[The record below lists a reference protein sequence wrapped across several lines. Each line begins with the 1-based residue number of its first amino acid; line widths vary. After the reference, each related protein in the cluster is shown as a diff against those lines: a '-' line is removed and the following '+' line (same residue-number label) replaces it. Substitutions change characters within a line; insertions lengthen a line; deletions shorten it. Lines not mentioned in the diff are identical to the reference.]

1 MGRWKV
7 VRKWGVRVVVTGL
20 SVAVILGGIGW
31 SWERSQHA
39 LFLEAG
45 FEPPGRMVSVG
56 EQTLHVVSEGAG
68 SPGVLLISGL
78 GDGPGVWSK
87 VQPRL
92 AESTRV
98 VSYDRP
104 GLGWSPARQGTL
116 TAEAAVED
124 VAQLLA
130 NPDLFDG
137 PPILVGHSLG
147 GQIARRF
154 AYAHPS
160 DISGL
165 ILLDPPADETP
176 TLLKVEGL
184 FHRVEAWLA
193 SVGLRRWQ
201 YYRAHPDLSPDQR
214 LQQAHFRASASIK
227 KEIVRELR
235 GWESERFVPPEEGL
249 GELPLTLF
257 LANFEF
263 PALFKDA
270 VAEFNEAKR
279 LIPQESEDGRLI
291 ELQSSHY
298 VHDEHPEAVIAEVLR
313 MLSAVDSAMAA
324 RTEAGPEGQSGRV
337 P

>member
-1 MGRWKV
+1 
-7 VRKWGVRVVVTGL
+7 
-20 SVAVILGGIGW
+20 
-31 SWERSQHA
+31 
-39 LFLEAG
+39 
-45 FEPPGRMVSVG
+45 
-56 EQTLHVVSEGAG
+56 
-68 SPGVLLISGL
+68 
-78 GDGPGVWSK
+78 
-87 VQPRL
+87 
-92 AESTRV
+92 
-98 VSYDRP
+98 
-104 GLGWSPARQGTL
+104 L

-130 NPDLFDG
+130 NPDLFAG

-193 SVGLRRWQ
+193 SVGLPRWL
-201 YYRAHPDLSPDQR
+201 YYRAHPDLSADQR

-257 LANFEF
+257 LANFEL
-263 PALFKDA
+263 PALFSDA
-270 VAEFNEAKR
+270 MAEFNEAKR
-279 LIPQESEDGRLI
+279 LIPQESERGRLI
-291 ELQSSHY
+291 ELQSLHY
-298 VHDEHPEAVIAEVLR
+298 IQEQHPEAVIAEVLE
-313 MLSAVDSAMAA
+313 MLSAVDSAMAVNTQA
-324 RTEAGPEGQSGRV
+324 DPGGAVR
-337 P
+337 